1 MKYEL
6 VIGLETHVELATDSK
21 LFCSCGTLPLTSRTT
36 AFALL
41 AAVCPVCCP

>member
-21 LFCSCGTLPLTSRTT
+21 PPPTSLTT
-36 AFALL
+36 AFALPVR
-41 AAVCPVCCP
+41 VCRVCFP